1 MAEELHARKE
11 EVIPSSI
18 VVRANDTNRIHELY
32 FAMACSPV
40 LSLPTAYPCP
50 YLIVRGNLLLRL
62 PCQHILRDGLMGCA
76 QSQSFR
82 ASCSVAHPAVETAIK
97 SSIAVVL
104 YVRLDHRRLQPGIL
118 ACRLT
123 FFLPCCLANSTV
135 PQPLDTQRGANHC
148 WRLPV
153 TASMDF

>member
-1 MAEELHARKE
+1 MPRRCPARE
-11 EVIPSSI
+11 RPWQRVFFSNNGGGAIDDRTAIGFRPQI
-18 VVRANDTNRIHELY
+18 
-32 FAMACSPV
+32 FAPASLCAAICSFV
-40 LSLPTAYPCP
+40 CRVSTSW
-50 YLIVRGNLLLRL
+50 
-62 PCQHILRDGLMGCA
+62 RDGMIGCT
-76 QSQSFR
+76 QSQLLVKR
-82 ASCSVAHPAVETAIK
+82 GSVAHPVVETAIK

-104 YVRLDHRRLQPGIL
+104 YVRSDHRRLQPGIL
-118 ACRLT
+118 ACRLA